1 MYGERNEKEERI
13 MLTKMKVRKKDGTIQ
28 EWNSDKI
35 TAAVSKSAERIN
47 VIFNDQQINSIIGYV
62 EHEVDRIAAESGT
75 TLLPIKTIHSLVEAA
90 LEYVEPRVA
99 KSYKDYRNYKVEF
112 AQMMDEVY
120 KEDQKIRYIGDRSN
134 ANSDSTL
141 VSTQRSLCYNSL
153 NTKLYEKFFCTKEEL
168 QAQRDGYIYI
178 HDRSARRDT
187 WNCCLFR
194 MGEVLKGGFEMGNVW
209 YNEPKTLDTAF
220 DVMGDVILM
229 AAAQQYGGFTVPE
242 IDKVLGPYAEKSF
255 QKYLKEYKDIYE
267 EIESGYVDE
276 PPIQALDIDKC
287 AEDYAYRKVKRE
299 MEQGYQ
305 GIEIKLNTVASSRGD
320 YPFVTITFG
329 LGTTVMEKM
338 ASKTIL
344 EVHAE
349 GQGKK
354 GFKKPVLFPKL
365 VFLYDEELHGP
376 GCINEDVFEAGIYC
390 SSKTMYPDWLSLT
403 GEGYV
408 PSMYK
413 KYKKVVSPMGCRA
426 FLSPWYERGGM
437 HPADDSDVPVFEGRF
452 NLGVISLNLPMIY
465 AKAQRESEDFWKVLD
480 YYLQLIRGNHR
491 RTYDYIGE
499 MKASR
504 NPLAFCEGGF
514 LGGHLE
520 PDEKIKPILKS
531 CTISFGITA
540 LNELQRLYNGK
551 SIAED
556 GEFALEVMKYIDKR
570 VKEFKEEDGILYAV
584 YGTPAESLCGLQV
597 QQFRNQYGIIENVSD
612 REYVSNSFHCH
623 VTEDISPVQKQDL
636 EYRFWDL
643 CNGGKI
649 QYVRYN
655 IGYNVQAIKALVRR
669 AMKMGFYEGVN
680 LALNYCENC
689 GHQEVDMDD
698 VCPVCGSRNITKV
711 DRMNGYLGY
720 SRTGR
725 TNRDAVVDE
734 NGRVVNMDK
743 DGNTIVVQDDGNSVT
758 VSKHHDLDSVS
769 TSRFNRAKNAEIK
782 ERISM

>member
-1 MYGERNEKEERI
+1 

-75 TLLPIKTIHSLVEAA
+75 TLLPIKTIHSLIEAA

-255 QKYLKEYKDIYE
+255 QKYLKEYKAIYE

-365 VFLYDEELHGP
+365 VFLYDKELHGP

-734 NGRVVNMDK
+734 NGRVVNIDK

>member
-1 MYGERNEKEERI
+1 

-329 LGTTVMEKM
+329 LGTSVMEKM

>member
-1 MYGERNEKEERI
+1 
-13 MLTKMKVRKKDGTIQ
+13 MLTKMKVRKKDGTVQ

-267 EIESGYVDE
+267 EIESGYVDV
-276 PPIQALDIDKC
+276 PPSQALDIDKC
-287 AEDYAYRKVKRE
+287 AEEYAYRKVKRE

-320 YPFVTITFG
+320 YPFVTISFG
-329 LGTTVMEKM
+329 LGTSVMEKM
-338 ASKTIL
+338 TSITIL

-437 HPADDSDVPVFEGRF
+437 HPADESDVPVFEGRF

-465 AKAQRESEDFWKVLD
+465 AKAQRKSEDFWKVLD

-623 VTEDISPVQKQDL
+623 VTEDITPIQKQDL

-743 DGNTIVVQDDGNSVT
+743 DGNTIVVQDDGNEVT

>member
-1 MYGERNEKEERI
+1 

-255 QKYLKEYKDIYE
+255 QKYLKEYKAIYE

-734 NGRVVNMDK
+734 NGRVVNIDK

-758 VSKHHDLDSVS
+758 IRKHHDLDSVS